1 MTGPLD
7 FFTTFRSGDILEP
20 ILGAAASLAA
30 CWARAAGVQA
40 LPVITAAAP
49 MTPLRMM
56 KDRRSMPAGTSVSA
70 RTAGG
75 PMPSWGFDFVFIM
88 FLGLG
93 LLLRFGWSQVVPL

>member
-7 FFTTFRSGDILEP
+7 FFTTFKSGESLEP

-30 CWARAAGVQA
+30 CWARASGVQA

-49 MTPLRMM
+49 MTLLRMM

-70 RTAGG
+70 GTAGNG
-75 PMPSWGFDFVFIM
+75 VHSWGFDFEFIM
-88 FLGLG
+88 VLCFGLTALQKFRCVG
-93 LLLRFGWSQVVPL
+93 